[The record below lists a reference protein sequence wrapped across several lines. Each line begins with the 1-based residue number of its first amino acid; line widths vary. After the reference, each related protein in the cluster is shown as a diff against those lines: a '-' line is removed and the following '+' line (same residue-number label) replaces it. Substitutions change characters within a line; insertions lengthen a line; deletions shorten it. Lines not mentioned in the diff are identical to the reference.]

1 MKNWT
6 AIAFAVSLSVL
17 IVVPHQVPAQSAEGA
32 RKIVTR
38 VSPQYPSVAHRMGL
52 QGNVKVEV
60 VVEPN
65 GSVKSVE
72 VRGGHPM
79 LADAALSA
87 VCQWKWEPGPHETHE
102 IIEIKFTI

>member
-60 VVEPN
+60 VVQPN
-65 GSVKSVE
+65 GTVKSVE

-87 VCQWKWEPGPHETHE
+87 VRQWKWEPGPHETHE

>member
-1 MKNWT
+1 MKIWT
-6 AIAFAVSLSVL
+6 VIAFALLLPFL
-17 IVVPHQVPAQSAEGA
+17 ILVPHQVPAQSSESA

-60 VVEPN
+60 VVQPN
-65 GSVKSVE
+65 GTVKSVE

-87 VCQWKWEPGPHETHE
+87 VRQWKWEPGPHETHE